1 MIIKSDFNIPGAYR
15 KLKNIS
21 KTVLVLLSIISLN
34 VSEIEFGVIVM
45 KTKKYGTIFIV
56 FTILLVAMMI
66 YCHVYRTKIYYRN
79 MSAAL
84 LNLYYFSSVGRYI
97 CGLVL
102 WVEQVLLLR
111 EISKK

>member
-1 MIIKSDFNIPGAYR
+1 MIFERPYR

-21 KTVLVLLSIISLN
+21 KAVLVLLSIISLN
-34 VSEIEFGVIVM
+34 VSEIGVIVM

-66 YCHVYRTKIYYRN
+66 YCHVYRTKIYYRD
-79 MSAAL
+79 MSAVL